1 MVIFLRQ
8 SLAVLLHRNPVSV
21 KVNVLYLDTDGRRA
35 SIRRCFKFLPWP
47 TMPPT
52 SFRPHQWR
60 SITKTPPDG
69 RTLYG
74 SRGVRRIFQPAS
86 LGTAPCI
93 RRKVP
98 TTNDIRVVT
107 EHSIMFFVFCVPH
120 SEHVGI
126 PGAIRD
132 PYVALAVSCVRV

>member
-35 SIRRCFKFLPWP
+35 SIRRYFKFLPWP

-60 SITKTPPDG
+60 STTKTPPDG
-69 RTLYG
+69 RTWIV
-74 SRGVRRIFQPAS
+74 SRPKNISAGLVRNS
-86 LGTAPCI
+86 SVYT
-93 RRKVP
+93 
-98 TTNDIRVVT
+98 
-107 EHSIMFFVFCVPH
+107 S
-120 SEHVGI
+120 
-126 PGAIRD
+126 
-132 PYVALAVSCVRV
+132 